1 MPDQRCRTGTITG
14 AASADHAPGVRHA
27 FDRRYRALVLL
38 AVFCSLRWGE
48 LTALRRRHIDL
59 ASGTVCVQESVVEL
73 TDGSLVTG
81 PPKSMLAAGSC
92 PYLLP

>member
-1 MPDQRCRTGTITG
+1 M
-14 AASADHAPGVRHA
+14 
-27 FDRRYRALVLL
+27 LL